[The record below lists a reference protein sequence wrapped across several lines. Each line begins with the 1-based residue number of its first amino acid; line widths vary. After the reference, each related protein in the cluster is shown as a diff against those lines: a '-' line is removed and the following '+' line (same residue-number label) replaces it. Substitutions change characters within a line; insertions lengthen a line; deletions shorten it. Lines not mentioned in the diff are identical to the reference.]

1 MNITYGFGWCCWEK
15 EWRDGFIKTTGFIPW
30 GRNERLILI
39 ELPGGEG
46 ELRHIK
52 KGNGESL
59 FSFSGELCVCTTA
72 AGTQTAEAE
81 EFRQLFEK
89 TKAHWKKQCQSLT
102 IKTPEPALDHYLN
115 GWCRYQVIA
124 CRLLG
129 RTSRYQNGGAFGF
142 RDQLQDTL
150 ALLPFSP
157 KRTKEQLLRCCA
169 HQFLE
174 GDVQHWWHEVGKE
187 KNRGV
192 RTRIS
197 DDLLWLP
204 LVLAR
209 YVSTWGD
216 WGFLEENASFLGGEP
231 LEPHEMERYF
241 AAQSSQ
247 NSSSVYEHAIRAIH
261 CVLKRGVGP
270 HGLLKIGSGDWNDG
284 MNQVGHQGE
293 GESVWLTWFTVV
305 VLTEFSE
312 LSKKK
317 RDTDTQELCR
327 TWGNKLRDSAENAW
341 DGNWYLR
348 GWYDDGK
355 ILGGHDSGECQI
367 DSIAQSW
374 AVFAGCD
381 REKGDRALTSALSM
395 LFDQHAGIVKL
406 FTPPFDS
413 GEQEPGYIKG
423 YLPGIRENGGQYTHG
438 AVWLALACFEQG
450 RQETGWTIL
459 RTLLPQ
465 LHPYEAY
472 QAEPYVL
479 AGDVYSHPQHL
490 GRGGWSWYTGSAGW
504 YGQAVIGALLGI
516 KIKDGN
522 LTIVPSIPASW
533 PGWEGEWRGDGWTL
547 KIRVTRGKAHGLRLD
562 GAPVDQIPLLR
573 LSGMH
578 LAELTLPEKT

>member
-1 MNITYGFGWCCWEK
+1 
-15 EWRDGFIKTTGFIPW
+15 
-30 GRNERLILI
+30 
-39 ELPGGEG
+39 
-46 ELRHIK
+46 
-52 KGNGESL
+52 
-59 FSFSGELCVCTTA
+59 
-72 AGTQTAEAE
+72 
-81 EFRQLFEK
+81 
-89 TKAHWKKQCQSLT
+89 
-102 IKTPEPALDHYLN
+102 
-115 GWCRYQVIA
+115 
-124 CRLLG
+124 
-129 RTSRYQNGGAFGF
+129 
-142 RDQLQDTL
+142 
-150 ALLPFSP
+150 
-157 KRTKEQLLRCCA
+157 
-169 HQFLE
+169 
-174 GDVQHWWHEVGKE
+174 
-187 KNRGV
+187 
-192 RTRIS
+192 
-197 DDLLWLP
+197 
-204 LVLAR
+204 
-209 YVSTWGD
+209 
-216 WGFLEENASFLGGEP
+216 
-231 LEPHEMERYF
+231 
-241 AAQSSQ
+241 
-247 NSSSVYEHAIRAIH
+247 
-261 CVLKRGVGP
+261 
-270 HGLLKIGSGDWNDG
+270 

-327 TWGNKLRDSAENAW
+327 TWGNKLREAAENAW

-395 LFDQHAGIVKL
+395 LFDQNAGIVKL

-450 RQETGWTIL
+450 RRETGWTIL
-459 RTLLPQ
+459 RILLPQ
-465 LHPYEAY
+465 LHPHEAY

-516 KIKDGN
+516 KIRDGN